1 MTDGE
6 YIQAFYTSN
15 QRGIRDAYDTLKNG
29 FMSFLKFKCPHLP
42 DIFYE
47 DVYHEAI
54 ITLQQNILSQ
64 KLTEGNLSSSLSSY
78 LNSVGIFCAMH
89 LVRERKE
96 LSTTDAVWNA
106 LTNGS
111 SQIDMM
117 DSEEAKYGLQN
128 LWIEEVEQP
137 FKDWRSRNP
146 LSERDERDHFYDEL
160 TCSFLNKHKAKANP
174 IFDDVVEDVDMLIER
189 ERNKIIR
196 ETVAKM
202 EKPCAPILLGAIWE
216 GKSNAQLA
224 IDLAYRTTDV
234 LKNQKSR
241 CLGKVKKLIKDIL
254 SQCGYNYE

>member
-137 FKDWRSRNP
+137 FKDWRSRKP
-146 LSERDERDHFYDEL
+146 LS
-160 TCSFLNKHKAKANP
+160 
-174 IFDDVVEDVDMLIER
+174 
-189 ERNKIIR
+189 
-196 ETVAKM
+196 
-202 EKPCAPILLGAIWE
+202 
-216 GKSNAQLA
+216 
-224 IDLAYRTTDV
+224 
-234 LKNQKSR
+234 
-241 CLGKVKKLIKDIL
+241 
-254 SQCGYNYE
+254 